1 MLAEMVCGG
10 SNEWP
15 YGVNVTPVLLGWPI
29 LFREFV
35 FWEVEAIWLWY
46 VCVWQ
51 RTYRPDHRIYYDWQ

>member
-1 MLAEMVCGG
+1 MLSRNGICGG

-15 YGVNVTPVLLGWPI
+15 YGVDVTLALLGWPI

-35 FWEVEAIWLWY
+35 FWKVEAIWPWY

-51 RTYRPDHRIYYDWQ
+51 RA

>member
-1 MLAEMVCGG
+1 MLSRNGTCGG

-15 YGVNVTPVLLGWPI
+15 YGVDVTLALLGWPI

-35 FWEVEAIWLWY
+35 FWEVEAIWPWY

-51 RTYRPDHRIYYDWQ
+51 RA